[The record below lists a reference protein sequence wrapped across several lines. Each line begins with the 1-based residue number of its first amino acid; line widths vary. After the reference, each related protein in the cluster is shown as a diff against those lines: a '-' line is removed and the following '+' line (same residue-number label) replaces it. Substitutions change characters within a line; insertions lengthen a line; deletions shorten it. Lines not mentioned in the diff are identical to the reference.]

1 MTEQFSVKK
10 TDKPIDWTVTVPG
23 SKSMT
28 NRALLMAALT
38 DGTVQRMEFY
48 FRMTPVTLSAPCSHL
63 DSTHR

>member
-38 DGTVQRMEFY
+38 DGTVQLHGVLFSDDSRY
-48 FRMTPVTLSAPCSHL
+48 LSAPCSHL

>member
-38 DGTVQRMEFY
+38 DGTVQRS
-48 FRMTPVTLSAPCSHL
+48 VLSHSPARRIQA
-63 DSTHR
+63 TAAN